1 MDTELLVE
9 GQIDDGQRLIEQ
21 LVRDGFEVSA
31 AFWVK
36 TSEEGLWHLYIA
48 SPSVGAEKLGESYR
62 KVYASLNKVSDSW
75 VSPSDIKLVND
86 MNPIAQDAIEVRDRQ
101 PAKIPTRYHGKRLG
115 SLPINEAYI
124 YPPSTP
130 EKVWVRLS
138 YRVTYYRVGKTNN
151 WRAKTESG
159 GLLRGVRAK
168 GAISYSTALRE
179 GEAPED
185 ANFAIVSVFLEVDP
199 QFDEQDLEHP
209 DVRQA
214 MAEQARAM
222 ADEMFRSRYPEAIIE
237 HDREMIN

>member
-1 MDTELLVE
+1 MDTEPLVE
-9 GQIDDGQRLIEQ
+9 GQIDDGQRLVEQ

-62 KVYASLNKVSDSW
+62 KVYASLNKTPDSW
-75 VSPSDIKLVND
+75 VSPSDIKLIND
-86 MNPIAQDAIEVRDRQ
+86 MIPIAQDVIEVRDRH
-101 PAKIPTRYHGKRLG
+101 PAKIPTKYHGKRLG
-115 SLPINEAYI
+115 SLSINEAYI
-124 YPPSTP
+124 YP
-130 EKVWVRLS
+130 EKVWVRLV

-159 GLLRGVRAK
+159 ELLRDVPAK
-168 GAISYSTALRE
+168 GAVSYSTALRE
-179 GEAPED
+179 GESPED
-185 ANFAIVSVFLEVDP
+185 ANFAIVTVFLEVDP

-222 ADEMFRSRYPEAIIE
+222 ADEMFRSRCPEAIIE
-237 HDREMIN
+237 HDRELRLPSLS